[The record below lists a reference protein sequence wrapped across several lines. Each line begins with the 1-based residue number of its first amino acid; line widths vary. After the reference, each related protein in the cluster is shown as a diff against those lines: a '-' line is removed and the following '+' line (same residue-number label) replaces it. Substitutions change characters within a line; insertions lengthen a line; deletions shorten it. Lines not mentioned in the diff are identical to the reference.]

1 VRAHSI
7 KTNGIINNNTK
18 SFSTTHLTKHTMT
31 YYQNLSILK
40 TFWKS
45 GATRNGMFAMLAAVV
60 LGASSMML
68 GSCAQQ
74 ATSPSSGSEASL
86 SDAAQA
92 DNSRDAAD
100 VIATSVG
107 TSSGGSGMIFTDAM
121 TLAHG
126 DVIPDAVLHTLSSDT
141 TTVHIATVTR
151 SFTKNGYS
159 FSGTWTHT
167 WTYFDANGNA
177 MPKFIK
183 GQTNSVTIASRGQHN
198 VSTPRVTLAD
208 SSSGSWIVSNLIA
221 EPDSATLNGTLTRA
235 GETTKLANGTSFTHT
250 FTMNWTS
257 DTVVKVYDL
266 WMAENVSYLL
276 GTGSSDFKA
285 VGFKDSTFER
295 QVSIVY
301 NGDGTATLTVT
312 RTSGDGKTDTF
323 TIDVRYGIWLSDIR
337 IG

>member
-1 VRAHSI
+1 M
-7 KTNGIINNNTK
+7 N
-18 SFSTTHLTKHTMT
+18 
-31 YYQNLSILK
+31 YYQNLSILH

-45 GATRNGMFAMLAAVV
+45 GAMRNGMLAIIAVIALSASTAMLT
-60 LGASSMML
+60 G
-68 GSCAQQ
+68 CAQQ
-74 ATSPSSGSEASL
+74 ATSPSSSTAEASL
-86 SDAAQA
+86 PDAVQA
-92 DNSRDAAD
+92 NNSRDAAD
-100 VIATSVG
+100 VIAASVG
-107 TSSGGSGMIFTDAM
+107 TSTGGAGMIFSDAM

-126 DVIPDAVLHTLSSDT
+126 DAIPDAVIHTLSNDT

-151 SFTKNGYS
+151 TFSKNNYS

-167 WTYFDANGNA
+167 WIYYNANGIA

-183 GQTNSVTIASRGQHN
+183 DSTNSVTITSQGKHTISTTR
-198 VSTPRVTLAD
+198 VSLDD
-208 SSSGSWIVSNLIA
+208 SSNGTWTISNLIA

-235 GETTKLANGTSFTHT
+235 GETTKLLNGTTFTHT

-257 DTVVKVYDL
+257 DTLVKVYDG
-266 WMAENVSYLL
+266 WMAENVSFLL

-301 NGDGTATLTVT
+301 NGDGTATLTIT

-323 TIDVRYGIWLSDIR
+323 TIDVRYGIWLRDIR